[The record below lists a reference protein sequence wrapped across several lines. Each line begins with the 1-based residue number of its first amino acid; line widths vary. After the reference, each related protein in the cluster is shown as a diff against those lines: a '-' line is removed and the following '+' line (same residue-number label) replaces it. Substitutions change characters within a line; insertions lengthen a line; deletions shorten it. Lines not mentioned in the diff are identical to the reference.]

1 MYQTREMILPESHQ
15 VVDEYHLVVQA
26 QQGDEVAFETLYKR
40 YASRICLYLTRIV
53 GNDAI
58 GCELAQETFI
68 KAWESLRDLQDP
80 SRFVAWLYRIATHK
94 AYNHQHRMKLFSMI
108 PWEEYNRG
116 GEEEPSMAGPEEE
129 VEETE
134 LLKAAL
140 AGVSLTYRPCLIL
153 YVIEELPQ
161 RHIAERLGIKE
172 SCVSKY
178 VSRGKEE
185 LRQIYFRLTNQQKNV
200 TGGRRNR

>member
-1 MYQTREMILPESHQ
+1 MYETREMILPKSHQ

-26 QQGDEVAFETLYKR
+26 QQGDVVAFEMLYKR

-80 SRFVAWLYRIATHK
+80 SRFAAWLYRIATHK

-116 GEEEPSMAGPEEE
+116 GEEEPSMAGPEEQ

-200 TGGRRNR
+200 TGGKRDR